1 LDLVP
6 GKTYTYNFETQSSSV
21 LSGSSV
27 PQGKLHL
34 ASEVT
39 LQAVS
44 ACSAIVTVKKP
55 QVTNGEKVR

>member
-21 LSGSSV
+21 LSGATV
-27 PQGKLHL
+27 PQGKLQL
-34 ASEVT
+34 TSEVT

-55 QVTNGEKVR
+55 QVTNGDKVR